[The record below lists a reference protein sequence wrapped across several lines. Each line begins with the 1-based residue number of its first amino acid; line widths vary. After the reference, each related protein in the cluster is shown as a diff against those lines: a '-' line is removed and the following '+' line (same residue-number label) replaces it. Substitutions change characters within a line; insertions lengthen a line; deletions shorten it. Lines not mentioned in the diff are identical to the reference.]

1 MSETEKIGCDF
12 VETTIRQLCTNPDAV
27 SCESNVD
34 EKGVLLT
41 VYVDHADIG
50 RIVGKKGVTAEALRL
65 LLRCLGS
72 KNNARYSL
80 KIFAR

>member
-1 MSETEKIGCDF
+1 METQKIGCDF
-12 VETTIRQLCTNPDAV
+12 VRSVVWDLCNNTDAISV
-27 SCESNVD
+27 DSSID

-41 VYVDHADIG
+41 LYVDKEDIG
-50 RIVGKKGVTAEALRL
+50 RVVGKKGDTANAIRT

-72 KNNARYSL
+72 KNNARFSL